1 MARRVARAP
10 YRRRWLALFAVTAV
24 AVVLTWLAVRQV
36 GPEATGE
43 PADVVA
49 GAEAPQAAAPLTPD
63 LLTRVPGDGK
73 VVALTFDDGPHPD
86 YTPRVL
92 ELLSRHHA
100 VATFCMVGAQVRKH
114 PELVR
119 QVVESGMRLCA
130 HTINHDA
137 DLRTRDAAAV
147 EGEVAGS
154 RFMLEAAAPDGTT
167 VEYFRA
173 PAGNWSEQLQLSAA
187 ANGMRSLSWTI
198 DSRDWSRPGADH
210 VVSTVQGAMVPGAI
224 ILMHDGGGQR
234 EQTLAALEIL
244 LPWLV
249 EQGYAFTTPT

>member
-1 MARRVARAP
+1 MARQVVRAP
-10 YRRRWLALFAVTAV
+10 YRRRWLVLVAV
-24 AVVLTWLAVRQV
+24 AITLTWLVVRQV

-43 PADVVA
+43 PDAVA
-49 GAEAPQAAAPLTPD
+49 GGGAEAPQLAVPPPSD

-92 ELLSRHHA
+92 ELLSRYQA

-137 DLRTRDAAAV
+137 DLRTSAASV
-147 EGEVAGS
+147 IEGEVAGG
-154 RFMLEAAAPDGTT
+154 RFMLEAAAPDGAT

-173 PAGNWSEQLQLSAA
+173 PAGHWSEQLQLTAA

-198 DSRDWSRPGADH
+198 DSRDWSRPGAEH

-224 ILMHDGGGQR
+224 VLLHDGGGRR

-249 EQGYAFTTPT
+249 EQGYTFTTPT